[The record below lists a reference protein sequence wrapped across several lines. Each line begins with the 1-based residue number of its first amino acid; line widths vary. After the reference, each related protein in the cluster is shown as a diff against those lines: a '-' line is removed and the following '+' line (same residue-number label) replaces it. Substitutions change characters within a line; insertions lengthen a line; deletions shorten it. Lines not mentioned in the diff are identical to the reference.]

1 MSYLFFL
8 SCKKSHLPLALSLTF
23 LLLNSPLLAQES
35 IDFNAEHIL
44 EVPMDFAYLALP
56 QKPTKGET
64 EEWRVGYSYADTSAS
79 GIKAKV
85 PMLTLHYYSEFEDK
99 SGFSVGAFFQKYQF
113 SANPQ
118 SIIVSPNFAA
128 LTAYPQTFN
137 ANLTQVS
144 GSANHYGVSF
154 GYYFDFEQDSHLQI
168 GLLIEGLQV
177 SQFKV
182 DFVSQGFPIDFLGS
196 IDYAASYNAITPYA
210 TYQFSEDQFADW
222 TGTLRAI
229 FAKPLPRVGFVGSF
243 STSSYQVSGDSKS
256 YADVTPI
263 PDSYLGMG
271 YTLENSNGFRV
282 DLGALVYSYIFEPY
296 GHTGFDSPIFL
307 SFSNSF

>member
-8 SCKKSHLPLALSLTF
+8 SCKKAHLPLALSLTF

-56 QKPTKGET
+56 QKPTKGKT
-64 EEWRVGYSYADTSAS
+64 EEWRLGYSYADTSAS

-99 SGFSVGAFFQKYQF
+99 SGFSVGTFFQKYQF

-137 ANLTQVS
+137 ANLTQW
-144 GSANHYGVSF
+144 NIH
-154 GYYFDFEQDSHLQI
+154 
-168 GLLIEGLQV
+168 
-177 SQFKV
+177 
-182 DFVSQGFPIDFLGS
+182 
-196 IDYAASYNAITPYA
+196 
-210 TYQFSEDQFADW
+210 
-222 TGTLRAI
+222 
-229 FAKPLPRVGFVGSF
+229 
-243 STSSYQVSGDSKS
+243 
-256 YADVTPI
+256 
-263 PDSYLGMG
+263 
-271 YTLENSNGFRV
+271 
-282 DLGALVYSYIFEPY
+282 
-296 GHTGFDSPIFL
+296 
-307 SFSNSF
+307 